1 MIVVSASRTCSSF
14 IRLSE
19 DVEGAGGREERG
31 SVCVCKRGGWGV
43 GGWVG
48 GWVGGGRERERE
60 RERSFLDNHKV
71 REERRR
77 KGIEKEGGKADG
89 EGRQ

>member
-1 MIVVSASRTCSSF
+1 
-14 IRLSE
+14 
-19 DVEGAGGREERG
+19 
-31 SVCVCKRGGWGV
+31 
-43 GGWVG
+43 
-48 GWVGGGRERERE
+48 VGGGGGGVGRERE

-77 KGIEKEGGKADG
+77 KGMEKEGGKADG